1 MKFERIRIF
10 TICSTNFNKYILQ
23 VQFVKVSL
31 FFATK
36 NILIGETNREF
47 SNVGIQELLDL
58 VNKMILYPIFW
69 IPKNSI
75 SST

>member
-1 MKFERIRIF
+1 MKFERIPIF
-10 TICSTNFNKYILQ
+10 TIYSTNFNKYYKSSL
-23 VQFVKVSL
+23 SL